1 MNILFSGFQILF
13 RVLALVSL
21 VALFSCS
28 KFNYQGGD
36 RDGDGDRGR
45 DKYDRPVKEFEDPD
59 LSMKNCKEYKSNVT
73 SFRWSDVWFGGG
85 KNNVFRHLESCILKA
100 MDKSLKPV
108 CDEERELK
116 ELREEY
122 KHDEEA
128 LEEIEEDLAYIEETK
143 YEFADV
149 FYEFVDGIEEIGDDV
164 EDEVDH
170 AITDPISNTVV
181 QIFGPTREI
190 RSYGDVIAKKA
201 RKLCG
206 SSLRRPR

>member
-1 MNILFSGFQILF
+1 MNILFSGFQILL
-13 RVLALVSL
+13 RALALVSL
-21 VALFSCS
+21 IAFFSCS

-36 RDGDGDRGR
+36 KDDGDRGR
-45 DKYDRPVKEFEDPD
+45 EKYKRPLKEFEDPD

-73 SFRWSDVWFGGG
+73 SFRLSDVFFGGRD
-85 KNNVFRHLESCILKA
+85 NNVFRHLESCILKA

-128 LEEIEEDLAYIEETK
+128 LEEIEEDLDYIEETK

-149 FYEFVDGIEEIGDDV
+149 FYEFVDGIEEIGDEV
-164 EDEVDH
+164 EGEVDKR
-170 AITDPISNTVV
+170 ITDPISNTVV

-190 RSYGDVIAKKA
+190 RSYSDVIARKA

-206 SSLRRPR
+206 SSLRQPKN